1 LQAGFCN
8 VSRVS
13 HFNVGFTDP
22 ITKQVFLDS
31 SDLTYKGYFVSL
43 NFVAY
48 TCPSRKLSNV
58 DGFDGFE
65 IKHHA
70 LPYYGYKDY
79 GEQLEQYVEGLYK
92 SKTN

>member
-1 LQAGFCN
+1 MQAGFCN

-22 ITKQVFLDS
+22 ITKRVFRDS
-31 SDLTYKGYFVSL
+31 SDLVYKGYFISL

-48 TCPSRKLSNV
+48 TCPSRKLTNV
-58 DGFDGFE
+58 NEFDGFQ

-70 LPYYGYKDY
+70 LPYFGYKGY
-79 GEQLEQYVEGLYK
+79 EAQLEKHVKELYK
-92 SKTN
+92 SGTN